1 MLKSLSFAV
10 VLASTSI
17 ALTDETM
24 ASEWGCE
31 VLLCVSGDWKGTPT
45 CHPPMYKLI
54 AAMKI
59 PGFSWPIC
67 PQANS
72 SKAQYDPFEDCP
84 AGWMPSA
91 RPTTSDRKQ
100 DDDQCRINVKDFNQP
115 VTYLN
120 RDRDDP
126 NQYVS
131 ITLNGKQTKILLDT
145 HQINDRRSES
155 YLVADRPRKE
165 KPYYIEYDD
174 ANGVRQRSWFSLN

>member
-1 MLKSLSFAV
+1 MLKSLCFIGAFTTSFV
-10 VLASTSI
+10 VFSNESR
-17 ALTDETM
+17 

-31 VLLCVSGDWKGTPT
+31 VLLCVSGDWKGTSS

-54 AAMKI
+54 AAMKL

-72 SKAQYDPFEDCP
+72 SKAQHDPFEDCP
-84 AGWMPSA
+84 DGWVPSA
-91 RPTTSDRKQ
+91 RPTTSDRQ
-100 DDDQCRINVKDFNQP
+100 MPLDQCRINVKDYNQP
-115 VTYLN
+115 VKYLN

-131 ITLNGKQTKILLDT
+131 ITLNGKETKILLDT
-145 HQINDRRSES
+145 QQVTEKRTES
-155 YLVADRPRKE
+155 HLVADRPQRE